1 MSETTKNTITIDGK
15 EYSIDS
21 LSENAKTQLSNIR
34 VVDEDI
40 RKIEQ
45 KLSIYRT
52 ARATYARAL
61 KDELDKAQLQAH

>member
-1 MSETTKNTITIDGK
+1 MSEATKNTVTIDGK
-15 EYSIDS
+15 EYFLDS
-21 LSENAKTQLSNIR
+21 LSENARSQLTNIQ

-45 KLSIYRT
+45 KLAIYRT

-61 KDELDKAQLQAH
+61 KDELNKALAH